1 MNSDM
6 PATKADLKEVESR
19 LDAKIDGL
27 DAKIDGVEKS
37 LGSRINGLA
46 GALVKTNS
54 KMDRMEERLSAL
66 IRDESGK
73 TAARI
78 DVFLGKLQTY
88 ERESHMFPKTL
99 DEHGATLR
107 DHERRL
113 SSIETSRTS

>member
-1 MNSDM
+1 MNGDM
-6 PATKADLKEVESR
+6 PTTKADLKEVESR
-19 LDAKIDGL
+19 L

-46 GALVKTNS
+46 GAWVKTDA